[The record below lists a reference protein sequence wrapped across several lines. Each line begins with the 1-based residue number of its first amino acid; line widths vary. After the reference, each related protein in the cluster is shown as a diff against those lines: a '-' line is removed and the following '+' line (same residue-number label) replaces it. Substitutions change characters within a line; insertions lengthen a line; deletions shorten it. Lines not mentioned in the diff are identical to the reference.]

1 MIWCIFKNLS
11 FEAFFKEK
19 IDTSL
24 VYKWFPSGWRRWFEI
39 KSNFKVSDPLH
50 DEENKSDKMWKVRE
64 LWDDFVGRCKANYWP
79 SMEIGL
85 DEAIKKLKGRYSF
98 KQYIK
103 NKPVRWGSKIFV
115 CVFLSGWLSLECCFL
130 PGQNGRVYF

>member
-1 MIWCIFKNLS
+1 MKKNGKSAESKSHWTDTCEAELKVWVASVMIWCIFKNLS

-64 LWDDFVGRCKANYWP
+64 LWDDFIGRCKANYWCWNVV
-79 SMEIGL
+79 IH
-85 DEAIKKLKGRYSF
+85 
-98 KQYIK
+98 
-103 NKPVRWGSKIFV
+103 IFR
-115 CVFLSGWLSLECCFL
+115 S
-130 PGQNGRVYF
+130 